1 MTVDEQAIITDLM
14 QKNGFESAILKPE
27 ELHFQ
32 KTGDIESVQ
41 VIVSNDFPYYVKTQY
56 ANSDVP
62 DKQARQT
69 LMLKNFQKVKTFAEN
84 DVNNVI
90 NHLKQEFNK

>member
-1 MTVDEQAIITDLM
+1 MTVDEQATITDLM
-14 QKNGFESAILKPE
+14 QKNGFESAIFKPE

-32 KTGDIESVQ
+32 KTENIESVQ
-41 VIVSNDFPYYVKTQY
+41 VTLSNNFPYYVKTQY
-56 ANSDVP
+56 ANSDMP
-62 DKQARQT
+62 DKQARRT
-69 LMLKNFQKVKTFAEN
+69 LMLKNFQKVKTFAES